1 MTICQ
6 RFLHLL
12 LTRLLLNNYC
22 FYLSVNYQYLGFT
35 YLSIR
40 LTFSDTLI
48 PQSAAQKHEDLNLY
62 LIGAVSYPISAP
74 VALAR
79 SPEAQKNYYDTL
91 TPKVKLT
98 C

>member
-1 MTICQ
+1 
-6 RFLHLL
+6 
-12 LTRLLLNNYC
+12 
-22 FYLSVNYQYLGFT
+22 
-35 YLSIR
+35 
-40 LTFSDTLI
+40 LTFSNTLI
-48 PQSAAQKHEDLNLY
+48 PLQSAAEKHEDLNLY
-62 LIGAVSYPISAP
+62 PIGAVSYRISAP